1 MTLNDIIY
9 SALRQLERGTDA
21 QTVDK
26 YRDVFTDYANTALFE
41 IAEHLK
47 PSYLAEVIL
56 DESGR
61 YDLSNLPRT
70 CYYIESITD
79 TNGSNMTW
87 AEVYTGTIEVTNGA
101 NKTVRILY
109 RYIPADLSSSTDE
122 PQLPEYMH
130 KAIPYYIVACHKQ
143 DTNTETQIDYFYMF
157 NRQLAKIRNL
167 HVKDPA
173 KNKLLNMW

>member
-41 IAEHLK
+41 ISEKIK

-56 DESGR
+56 DERGQL
-61 YDLSNLPRT
+61 DLSTLPRT
-70 CYYIESITD
+70 CIYIESITSES
-79 TNGSNMTW
+79 GSSMTW
-87 AEVYTGTIEVTNGA
+87 TEVFTGTIEVANGA
-101 NKTVRILY
+101 GMTVKVLY
-109 RYIPADLSSSTDE
+109 RYIPADLTSPTDE

-130 KAIPYYIVACHKQ
+130 KVIPYYIVACHKQ
-143 DTNTETQIDYFYMF
+143 DTNTETQVDYFYMF
-157 NRQLAKIRNL
+157 NRQLMRLMNM

-173 KNKLLNMW
+173 QNKLINMW